1 MHKKYSSSSALSP
14 AKLHKKTPSS
24 MYQSSMKGS
33 KMNSP
38 MKKKVND
45 IIAKNIKKD
54 PSYGGNIQDYW
65 INKKAIEDKKHLDY
79 LNN

>member
-1 MHKKYSSSSALSP
+1 
-14 AKLHKKTPSS
+14 
-24 MYQSSMKGS
+24 
-33 KMNSP
+33 